1 MIDLDTAAAE
11 AFLDERAG
19 SRIAR
24 AWLAAQS
31 AADTA
36 KDKDAALRPAIFRT
50 TLVERFDDGWR
61 FTATDTY
68 WTACAWVGD
77 IVDREEEIPRY
88 HDLPAAGEL
97 PLTSVSVVDHE
108 YRIRDL
114 LSFVVRRTA
123 KVDATHPDTPLVVA
137 IASGRSPSTPTLD
150 PLFDR
155 DRVLVEIP
163 EIETVA
169 GYVNE
174 VEYPNVARI
183 HDQHRPEDSGSLEH
197 VQLNPDLLRK
207 LAKSCSTVGAE
218 GLRFAFHGDPTK
230 PLSWSVVQ
238 PAEAVLFGLVMPQRP
253 DDYEPP
259 APPMTAEEMTDFVDA
274 VADAL
279 DGVTLADGE
288 TTVTVSRAPRRKR
301 GAEGTHSDQPGGV
314 S

>member
-1 MIDLDTAAAE
+1 MTPPPIDE
-11 AFLDERAG
+11 AFLDERTG

-24 AWLAAQS
+24 AWLAAQA
-31 AADTA
+31 AADNS
-36 KDKDAALRPAIFRT
+36 KDKDVALRPSIFRT

-77 IVDREEEIPRY
+77 IVDPDKEVPLY
-88 HDLPAAGEL
+88 HEVPAAGEL
-97 PLTSVSVVDHE
+97 PLSSVAVVDHE

-114 LSFVVRRTA
+114 LAFVVRRTA
-123 KVDATHPDTPLVVA
+123 KLDAAHPDTPLLVSVV
-137 IASGRSPSTPTLD
+137 SGRSADTPTLD

-163 EIETVA
+163 DVETVA

-174 VEYPNVARI
+174 IEYPNVARI
-183 HDQHRPEDSGSLEH
+183 HDQHRPEDSDALEQ

-238 PAEAVLFGLVMPQRP
+238 PADAVLFGLVMPQRP
-253 DDYEPP
+253 VEPP
-259 APPMTAEEMTDFVDA
+259 APPPPPSTPDEMRSFVDA
-274 VADAL
+274 IADAL
-279 DGVTLADGE
+279 DGVTMNAGDTVVSISRGRRS
-288 TTVTVSRAPRRKR
+288 TTTASEVTS
-301 GAEGTHSDQPGGV
+301 
-314 S
+314 